1 MRRMAVILSLLL
13 SSMGCRYYEA
23 GKQAA
28 VSAVVT
34 SILRMQSYA
43 PLTQNGVARPAAAPG
58 HGRRLIASRAGHTNV
73 TTPATKTKCRT
84 S

>member
-1 MRRMAVILSLLL
+1 MRRMAVILTLLL
-13 SSMGCRYYEA
+13 SMGCRFEA

-34 SILRMQSYA
+34 SIHRMQSYA
-43 PLTQNGVARPAAAPG
+43 PLTQNSVARPAAPG
-58 HGRRLIASRAGHTNV
+58 RGRRLIASRTRNAAV
-73 TTPATKTKCRT
+73 TPEAKTKCKT

>member
-1 MRRMAVILSLLL
+1 MAVILSLLL

-34 SILRMQSYA
+34 SILRLQSNA
-43 PLTQNGVARPAAAPG
+43 PLTQNSAARPATPD
-58 HGRRLIASRAGHTNV
+58 HGRRLIASRTGNATV
-73 TTPATKTKCRT
+73 TTVTKSKCKT